1 MIVVISIIL
10 LTTDV
15 KKLLSSITF
24 DPIFDFLTH
33 FEFKGHKKKTC
44 RYCEAINCF

>member
-33 FEFKGHKKKTC
+33 FEFKGSQK
-44 RYCEAINCF
+44 EDLSLL